1 MRNHGFVI
9 VGLALVLVFAIVI
22 TTSARV
28 LDQRSLRIRVSV
40 AAMQELQVLEPVA
53 VAVSYP
59 WEGAEQGRPLEVANV
74 GMVRLQSNAG
84 WVLSPDVVSDSR
96 FRVSVRPSNSPTA
109 DWVVVSGNTSA
120 ISGSMGSYDLSF
132 DVRVEAVGSGL
143 GQCHEIVELGFTA
156 SQP

>member
-59 WEGAEQGRPLEVANV
+59 WEGADQGRPLEIKNV
-74 GMVRLQSNAG
+74 GMVRIRSNSG
-84 WVLSPDVVSDSR
+84 WVLYPDVVSNSR

-109 DWVVVSGNTSA
+109 NW
-120 ISGSMGSYDLSF
+120 MK
-132 DVRVEAVGSGL
+132 
-143 GQCHEIVELGFTA
+143 
-156 SQP
+156 

>member
-59 WEGAEQGRPLEVANV
+59 WEGADQGRPLEIKNV
-74 GMVRLQSNAG
+74 GMVWIRSNSG
-84 WVLSPDVVSDSR
+84 WVLYPDVVSNSR

-109 DWVVVSGNTSA
+109 NWMVVSGNNPVIA
-120 ISGSMGSYDLSF
+120 GSMGSYDLSF
-132 DVRVEAVGSGL
+132 DVRVETSGSGL
-143 GQCHEIVELGFTA
+143 GQYQEIIELGFTA

>member
-59 WEGAEQGRPLEVANV
+59 WEGADQGRPLEIKNV
-74 GMVRLQSNAG
+74 GMVRIRSNSG
-84 WVLSPDVVSDSR
+84 WVLYPDVVSNSR

-109 DWVVVSGNTSA
+109 NWMVVSGNNPVIA
-120 ISGSMGSYDLSF
+120 GSMGSYDLSF
-132 DVRVEAVGSGL
+132 DVRVETSGSGL
-143 GQCHEIVELGFTA
+143 GQYQEIIELGFTA